1 MNLIDMTK
9 DSLVNKLARLDVSLY
24 RKIGLLETGKY
35 KHEPPK
41 FRITLKQVYDK
52 LDKEDIIQLL
62 NNAEAKGIDVI
73 KTENLYHFDGKRSFS
88 LGQGQ

>member
-9 DSLVNKLARLDVSLY
+9 ASLVNKLTRLDVSLF

-41 FRITLKQVYDK
+41 FRITLKSVYDK
-52 LDKEDIIQLL
+52 LDKEDIIQLINL
-62 NNAEAKGIDVI
+62 
-73 KTENLYHFDGKRSFS
+73 KTK
-88 LGQGQ
+88 

>member
-1 MNLIDMTK
+1 MNFTDMTK
-9 DSLVNKLARLDVSLY
+9 DFLINKLTRLDVSLF

-52 LDKEDIIQLL
+52 LPKEDIIQLINL
-62 NNAEAKGIDVI
+62 
-73 KTENLYHFDGKRSFS
+73 KTK
-88 LGQGQ
+88 